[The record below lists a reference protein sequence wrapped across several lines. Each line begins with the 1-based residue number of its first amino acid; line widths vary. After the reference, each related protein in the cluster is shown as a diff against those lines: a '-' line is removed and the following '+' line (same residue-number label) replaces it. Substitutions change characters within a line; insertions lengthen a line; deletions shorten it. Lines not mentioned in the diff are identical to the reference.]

1 MILSQVQRR
10 VRSIDGALKSKIS
23 SSHSPHWELVLPQ
36 GDAEQEGGG
45 ELLVEKDE
53 DGGSSAKDV
62 FMFSCQACP
71 VYLSVMQEL
80 MMICLYSNYDFEYL
94 DVMSPIGKV
103 TKFHRIASKKQDQ
116 KLLLSRM
123 VGN

>member
-23 SSHSPHWELVLPQ
+23 SSHPAHWELVLPQ

-53 DGGSSAKDV
+53 EEKDEDEEKDEEEEEAQQKMCLCFLVKSAL
-62 FMFSCQACP
+62 FIS
-71 VYLSVMQEL
+71 L
-80 MMICLYSNYDFEYL
+80 
-94 DVMSPIGKV
+94 
-103 TKFHRIASKKQDQ
+103 
-116 KLLLSRM
+116 
-123 VGN
+123 

>member
-23 SSHSPHWELVLPQ
+23 SSHPAHWELVLPQ

-53 DGGSSAKDV
+53 DEEEEEAQQKMCLCFLVKSAL
-62 FMFSCQACP
+62 FIS
-71 VYLSVMQEL
+71 L
-80 MMICLYSNYDFEYL
+80 
-94 DVMSPIGKV
+94 
-103 TKFHRIASKKQDQ
+103 
-116 KLLLSRM
+116 
-123 VGN
+123 

>member
-23 SSHSPHWELVLPQ
+23 SSHPAHWELVLPQ

-53 DGGSSAKDV
+53 EEEEEEVKEAQQK
-62 FMFSCQACP
+62 M
-71 VYLSVMQEL
+71 
-80 MMICLYSNYDFEYL
+80 CLCFLVKPALFISL
-94 DVMSPIGKV
+94 
-103 TKFHRIASKKQDQ
+103 
-116 KLLLSRM
+116 
-123 VGN
+123 

>member
-23 SSHSPHWELVLPQ
+23 SSHPAHWELVLPQ

-53 DGGSSAKDV
+53 EEEAQQK
-62 FMFSCQACP
+62 M
-71 VYLSVMQEL
+71 
-80 MMICLYSNYDFEYL
+80 CLCFLVKPALFISL
-94 DVMSPIGKV
+94 
-103 TKFHRIASKKQDQ
+103 
-116 KLLLSRM
+116 
-123 VGN
+123 

>member
-23 SSHSPHWELVLPQ
+23 SSHPAHWELVLPQ

-53 DGGSSAKDV
+53 DEEEEEEEAQQKMCLCFLVKSAL
-62 FMFSCQACP
+62 FIS
-71 VYLSVMQEL
+71 L
-80 MMICLYSNYDFEYL
+80 
-94 DVMSPIGKV
+94 
-103 TKFHRIASKKQDQ
+103 
-116 KLLLSRM
+116 
-123 VGN
+123 

>member
-23 SSHSPHWELVLPQ
+23 SSHPAHRELVLPQ

-53 DGGSSAKDV
+53 EEEEEAQQKMCLCFLVKSAL
-62 FMFSCQACP
+62 FIS
-71 VYLSVMQEL
+71 L
-80 MMICLYSNYDFEYL
+80 
-94 DVMSPIGKV
+94 
-103 TKFHRIASKKQDQ
+103 
-116 KLLLSRM
+116 
-123 VGN
+123 

>member
-23 SSHSPHWELVLPQ
+23 SSHPAHWELVLPQ

-53 DGGSSAKDV
+53 EEEEAQQK
-62 FMFSCQACP
+62 M
-71 VYLSVMQEL
+71 
-80 MMICLYSNYDFEYL
+80 CLCFLVKPALFISL
-94 DVMSPIGKV
+94 
-103 TKFHRIASKKQDQ
+103 
-116 KLLLSRM
+116 
-123 VGN
+123 